1 MKYFTHIINFLL
13 PNFNASTDDNTDVRE
28 EEKERGKGGA
38 GGGAARLFLDPRADI
53 LEVLGFDELVPVN

>member
-1 MKYFTHIINFLL
+1 ML